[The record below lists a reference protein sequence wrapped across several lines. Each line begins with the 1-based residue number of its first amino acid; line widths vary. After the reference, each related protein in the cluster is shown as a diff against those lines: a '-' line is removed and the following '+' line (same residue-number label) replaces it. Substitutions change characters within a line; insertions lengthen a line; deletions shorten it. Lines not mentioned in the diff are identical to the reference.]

1 MVDALPQQDA
11 DGQAVGRKGGHLC
24 RREGRAVGQRDAG
37 GKACAHL
44 LRQRGVDGNGVGL
57 GDMALGR
64 EDVVGKAAVVR
75 QQDEAGAGLV
85 QPPRREQ
92 LPPGVGVPHQI
103 DDGGVPLVGG
113 GADDALG
120 LIEHEVDE
128 LLVIERPAVH
138 CHGVGGLQLGVPFLA
153 DRTVHGD
160 APFCQQRLGLAPGA
174 LGRLGQIFVESH
186 GVLLILNVLCGY
198 IVAF

>member
-1 MVDALPQQDA
+1 MSWAKPPSSVSRTKPVLVLSSRPA
-11 DGQAVGRKGGHLC
+11 GNSS
-24 RREGRAVGQRDAG
+24 RR
-37 GKACAHL
+37 
-44 LRQRGVDGNGVGL
+44 
-57 GDMALGR
+57 
-64 EDVVGKAAVVR
+64 
-75 QQDEAGAGLV
+75 
-85 QPPRREQ
+85 
-92 LPPGVGVPHQI
+92 GVGVPHQI

-128 LLVIERPAVH
+128 LLVIKRPAVH

-186 GVLLILNVLCGY
+186 GVLLILNVSCGY

>member
-1 MVDALPQQDA
+1 
-11 DGQAVGRKGGHLC
+11 
-24 RREGRAVGQRDAG
+24 
-37 GKACAHL
+37 
-44 LRQRGVDGNGVGL
+44 
-57 GDMALGR
+57 MALGR

-75 QQDEAGAGLV
+75 QQDKAGAGLV

-103 DDGGVPLVGG
+103 DNGGVPLVGG

-128 LLVIERPAVH
+128 LLVIKRPAVH